1 RQQGEAEDR
10 PIDPARPREAE
21 GRGEKDEA
29 LHVLRVVRGEPRGE
43 RTAEGEADEVNRAA
57 RLAAQGEE
65 GLTRR
70 PLPVGG
76 RQVSETGP
84 VGAVPG
90 ERRRQRRKTR
100 LHQAVAEVPQVRRAP
115 AETV

>member
-1 RQQGEAEDR
+1 ADASDGRAPRADDLVEEARRRGGQELRPAVDGERARGNVRRAFPNRGNEPRQQGEAEDR

-21 GRGEKDEA
+21 GRGEKHQA

-65 GLTRR
+65 GL
-70 PLPVGG
+70 
-76 RQVSETGP
+76 
-84 VGAVPG
+84 
-90 ERRRQRRKTR
+90 
-100 LHQAVAEVPQVRRAP
+100 
-115 AETV
+115 